1 MFEPASRYHDLETAI
16 ISDRSG
22 RMVAYKRRRFLP
34 EGRSM
39 PLLVAVSVEGGDRL
53 DLISA
58 RTLGDPE
65 QFWRICDANDA
76 MDPEELIQLGR
87 TLRVPVPQA

>member
-1 MFEPASRYHDLETAI
+1 MFEPTSRYHDIETATRT
-16 ISDRSG
+16 DPSG
-22 RMVAYKRRRFLP
+22 RTVAYKRRRLLP
-34 EGRSM
+34 EGRTL
-39 PLLVAVSVEGGDRL
+39 PLLVAVTVQGGDRL

-76 MDPEELIQLGR
+76 MDPLDLARVGR
-87 TLRVPVPQA
+87 VLRVPVPQA